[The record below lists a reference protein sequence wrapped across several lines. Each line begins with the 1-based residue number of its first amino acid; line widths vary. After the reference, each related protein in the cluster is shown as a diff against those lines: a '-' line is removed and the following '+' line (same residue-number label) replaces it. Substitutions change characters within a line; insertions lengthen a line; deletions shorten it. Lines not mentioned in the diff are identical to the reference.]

1 MARLA
6 SITLI
11 VGPHQTGATALQDS
25 FVSARDPLRAEGV
38 GLITG
43 AEVRDHLRLALQPE
57 GRSTTEVK
65 ALTRAALDR
74 LCPGARHVVVIEENT
89 LGTLARPQF
98 LGESGI
104 LYLFAAKRLRDAL
117 AAFGGAEV
125 RVGLAIR
132 HPASFLPACWAEQL
146 RQAPWQSFQEF
157 AAALPPAGLRW
168 LWLVNRMLPVCS
180 TLTLWSA
187 EDLPAL
193 RPQLIDWATGLRGFG
208 ATLGLPDLPPAAPLS
223 HRAIT
228 QLEARMAE
236 DPGCDYRLFL
246 RRARAAALQNPDQRA
261 FDPWSAEDRAALDR
275 LHAEELRDLV
285 ALPAVTRLEPR

>member
-11 VGPHQTGATALQDS
+11 VGPHQTGTPILQQA
-25 FVSARDPLRAEGV
+25 FLSARELLRAEGV
-38 GLITG
+38 GVIAGDDL
-43 AEVRDHLRLALQPE
+43 RDHLRICLHPE
-57 GRSTTEVK
+57 GRSATEVQ

-74 LCPGARHVVVIEENT
+74 LCPGARHVVVIDENT

-98 LGESGI
+98 LGESGL
-104 LYLFAAKRLRDAL
+104 LYPFAARRLRDAL
-117 AAFGGAEV
+117 AAFGSAEL

-132 HPASFLPACWAEQL
+132 HPATFLPACWAEQL
-146 RQAPWQSFQEF
+146 RQAPWQSFDDF
-157 AAALPPAGLRW
+157 AAALPPAGVRW

-180 TLTLWSA
+180 SLTLWTA

-208 ATLGLPDLPPAAPLS
+208 AGLTLPDPPSAAPLAQ
-223 HRAIT
+223 RAIR
-228 QLEARMAE
+228 QLHARMAA
-236 DPGCDYRLFL
+236 DPACDYRLLL
-246 RRARAAALQNPDQRA
+246 RRARAAARQHPDQPP

-275 LHAEELRDLV
+275 FHDEDLRDLA
-285 ALPAVTRLEPR
+285 ALPALTRLSLR

>member
-11 VGPHQTGATALQDS
+11 VGPHQTGAPLLQEA
-25 FVSARDPLRAEGV
+25 FLSAREPLRTEGV
-38 GLITG
+38 GVIAG
-43 AEVRDHLRLALQPE
+43 AEVRDHLRLALHPE
-57 GRSTTEVK
+57 GRSATEVK

-74 LCPGARHVVVIEENT
+74 LCPGARHVVVIEENA

-104 LYLFAAKRLRDAL
+104 LYPFAAKRLRDAL

-146 RQAPWQSFQEF
+146 RQAPWQSFADF
-157 AAALPPAGLRW
+157 AAALPPAGVRW

-187 EDLPAL
+187 EDLAAL
-193 RPQLIDWATGLRGFG
+193 RPHLIDWATGLRGFG
-208 ATLGLPDLPPAAPLS
+208 ATLALPDLPPAAPLS

-228 QLEARMAE
+228 QLHARMAE
-236 DPGCDYRLFL
+236 NPGADYRLLL
-246 RRARAAALQNPDQRA
+246 RRARTAARQQPDQPA
-261 FDPWSAEDRAALDR
+261 FDPWSAEDRAAFDR
-275 LHAEELRDLV
+275 FHAEDLRDLA
-285 ALPAVTRLEPR
+285 ALPAVTRLSPR